1 MGDLGRAVRM
11 ERLDGFEPP
20 GLALLA
26 LFLGPGD
33 RLPVGREDELGAGIG
48 DFDAVAAAIRDDL
61 PEAADHAAA
70 CAANLREAE
79 RNQMTL
85 RGILQEAAR

>member
-1 MGDLGRAVRM
+1 MNK
-11 ERLDGFEPP
+11 
-20 GLALLA
+20 LAALSMLA
-26 LFLGPGD
+26 EVFISSNSHPT
-33 RLPVGREDELGAGIG
+33 AH
-48 DFDAVAAAIRDDL
+48 DFDTVAAAIRDDL

-85 RGILQEAAR
+85 RGILQEAAQ